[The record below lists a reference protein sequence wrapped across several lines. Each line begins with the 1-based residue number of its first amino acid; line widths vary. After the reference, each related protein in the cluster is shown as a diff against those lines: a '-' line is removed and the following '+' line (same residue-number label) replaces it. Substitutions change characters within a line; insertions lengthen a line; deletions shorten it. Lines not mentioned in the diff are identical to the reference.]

1 MSERGKLIV
10 LSGPSGAG
18 KSTVVGKCME
28 TRSDICFSVSVT
40 TRSPRPGE
48 EDGKDYFFISRERF
62 DEMVENEELL
72 EHAVYVS
79 NCYGTPKAYVES
91 RLEEG
96 YNVVLDIEIQGARQV
111 HAKMPEAVTVF
122 VAPPSIA
129 ELERRLK
136 GRGTETAEVIEGRLA
151 RARQEYAEA
160 DFYDWLI
167 INDDADVAAKELS
180 AIITASHCGFEDRKS
195 VLRVE

>member
-28 TRSDICFSVSVT
+28 KRNDLCFSVSVT
-40 TRSPRPGE
+40 TRKPRPGE
-48 EDGKDYFFISRERF
+48 TDGKDYFFISPERF
-62 DEMVENEELL
+62 AEMVENDELL
-72 EHAVYVS
+72 EHAEYVS
-79 NCYGTPKAYVES
+79 NSYGTPRSFVEG
-91 RLEEG
+91 RLCEG
-96 YNVVLDIEIQGARQV
+96 FNVILDIEIQGARQV

-122 VAPPSIA
+122 VAPPSLG

-136 GRGTETAEVIEGRLA
+136 GRGTESEEVIEGRLA
-151 RARQEYAEA
+151 RARQEYGEA

-167 INDDADVAAKELS
+167 INDDADVAAAELS
-180 AIITASHCGFEDRKS
+180 AIITASSCRFEDRKT
-195 VLRVE
+195 VLKAE